1 MKKEKRKGIQ
11 KERIIMLG
19 ASMFV
24 LSALTLTG
32 VHVRESQEGN
42 EDGYIVDFSKLE
54 ENQNDIGLVDG
65 NSENESNLLTQKTN
79 SSNIEMPDVN
89 KASDSKLESD
99 TKLMDSDMTANA
111 LEEDKEV
118 AMKAVE
124 EVEAV
129 EVDADDVEVVST
141 EIIYEFTN
149 EDVLQWPI
157 VGNVLLNYSMDKT
170 IYFNTLEQYQYN
182 PAIVI
187 QAALGEPIIAA
198 TDGVVESVFIDDIVG
213 NGLVMEVGNGYQL
226 TYGQLENI
234 VFEAGEKIN
243 KGDIV
248 GYISEPTKYYSLE
261 GYNLYFKLE
270 KDGVP
275 INPMS
280 QLE

>member
-1 MKKEKRKGIQ
+1 MKKQKRKGIQ

-32 VHVRESQEGN
+32 VHVRESQKEN

-54 ENQNDIGLVDG
+54 EDQKG
-65 NSENESNLLTQKTN
+65 NLEEELDSLSKKAN
-79 SSNIEMPDVN
+79 SSSIEIPNANRKIEN
-89 KASDSKLESD
+89 KIEADIPISNKR
-99 TKLMDSDMTANA
+99 
-111 LEEDKEV
+111 EDPEV
-118 AMKAVE
+118 AVKAVD

-129 EVDADDVEVVST
+129 EVDADEIEVVST
-141 EIIYEFTN
+141 EISYEFTN

-157 VGNVLLNYSMDKT
+157 VGNVLLNYSMDQT
-170 IYFNTLEQYQYN
+170 IYFNTLEQYKYN

-187 QAALGEPIIAA
+187 QAALGEPIVAA
-198 TDGVVESVFIDDIVG
+198 ADGVVESVFIDDEIG

-234 VFEAGEKIN
+234 VFESGEQIN

-248 GYISEPTKYYSLE
+248 GYIGEPTKYYSME

-270 KDGVP
+270 KDGIPV
-275 INPMS
+275 NPMS
-280 QLE
+280 QME